1 MSALQCDVSTPFNLC
16 GVNTFFNP
24 STEFESCQE
33 RLLLIGQMTDGSAI
47 PNMPVQVVSN
57 EDDLFGVGSMAASM
71 VKAARCEAQFAD
83 VWVLP
88 LADFG
93 TTGSAEVVFSGAA
106 GLTVAETVSL
116 VVNGEVYTIAV
127 APSDTDAMIAA
138 AFELAIDDPSLT
150 ITASGATLT
159 IETINGGEVGG
170 WLDVRTSYSV
180 LGISDPATVGA
191 AVTLAPGV
199 GVPPLAASLASLGSA
214 PYTFIASPYAD
225 LVSMTALK
233 DYICTTWTPRV
244 RTRAESY
251 TVIDGDIA
259 GAQALATS
267 MNAPQVKL
275 GYLPGSLSPV
285 YEATA
290 AFAMAGYQQ
299 MNTCNDPLVL
309 SNPVCGLALECLRA
323 PEPADR
329 LGLNDADQVTGDGIG
344 LLGVNAAGEV
354 EITSFPSTYTTT
366 DQGVADG
373 AFSDGQNVARLRYI
387 ANYVESR
394 IQAVYGRHT
403 VRRDGY
409 TPRAG
414 QRVATVWQIRDFV
427 RALGFDLS
435 DDNIIED
442 PDAWSEM
449 TMVEWD
455 GGNSCVNISVSPDL
469 VNKLCCI
476 NLFINSRL

>member
-24 STEFESCQE
+24 NIEFASCQE
-33 RLLLIGQMTDGSAI
+33 RLLLIGQMTAGTATAGV
-47 PNMPVQVVSN
+47 PVQVFSN

-71 VKAARCEAQFAD
+71 VKAARCEAAFAD

-93 TTGSAEVVFSGAA
+93 TVGSADVTFSGAA
-106 GLTVAETVSL
+106 GLATAETISL
-116 VVNGEVYTIAV
+116 VINGEVYTVAV
-127 APSDTDAMIAA
+127 APGDTDAMVAA
-138 AFELAIDDPSLT
+138 AFALAIDDVSLAVSAAGDVLT
-150 ITASGATLT
+150 ITTL
-159 IETINGGEVGG
+159 NGGASGG
-170 WLDVRTSYSV
+170 WLDVRTAYSV
-180 LGISDPATVGA
+180 LGIAAPATVAA
-191 AVTLAPGV
+191 AVAVTTGV
-199 GVPPLAASLASLGSA
+199 GVPSLAAPLAALGTGEF
-214 PYTFIASPYAD
+214 TFIASPYAD
-225 LVSMTALK
+225 LVSVAALK

-251 TVIDGDIA
+251 TVINGTIA
-259 GAQALATS
+259 EAQALAGS
-267 MNAPQVKL
+267 ANAPQIRL
-275 GYLPGSLSPV
+275 GYLPGTLTPP

-290 AFAMAGYQQ
+290 AFAMQGYQI

-309 SNPVCGLALECLRA
+309 SNPVCGLALSCLRA

-329 LGLNDADQVTGDGIG
+329 LNLSDADTLTGDGVGI
-344 LLGVNAAGEV
+344 LGVNASGEV
-354 EITSFPSTYTTT
+354 EITTFPSTYTTN
-366 DQGVADG
+366 DQGVSDG
-373 AFSDGQNVARLRYI
+373 AFSDAQNVARLRYI

-403 VRRDGY
+403 IRADTFV
-409 TPRAG
+409 PKAG
-414 QRVATVWQIRDFV
+414 QRVATTWQIRAFV
-427 RALGFDLS
+427 QGLGFSLS

-442 PDAWSEM
+442 PDAWSEA
-449 TMVEWD
+449 VDVQWD